1 MNTLKEAL
9 INRFGI
15 AQITEFS
22 TTFAPDFPLLE
33 IKFSKRSPVTVL
45 MTNGL
50 SNFQMPVPEKYEA
63 RNRVE
68 LYFCLPSYW
77 DLTTENGK
85 WVIEW
90 IQKLAKHCIEKNTWY
105 GIGHTFP
112 NGNPAVS
119 FSETMKQKYLM
130 LNTPFFL
137 ADELTPIQ
145 LTDTSEIHFLGIMPI
160 FEDEMDYKMGK
171 GTYKLLQ
178 KIESKGISELLD
190 DYRMS
195 CLKSKWRVLKK

>member
-1 MNTLKEAL
+1 MNILEQTLIE
-9 INRFGI
+9 RFGENNVKTHLS
-15 AQITEFS
+15 ASENE
-22 TTFAPDFPLLE
+22 FPLLE
-33 IKFSKRSPVTVL
+33 INIEMRSEIIVL

-50 SNFQMPVPEKYEA
+50 SDYAMPVPEKYKE
-63 RNRVE
+63 RNHVE

-77 DLTTENGK
+77 DLTTDNGK

-90 IQKLAKHCIEKNTWY
+90 IQKLAKHCIEKETWY

-112 NGNPAVS
+112 NGNPAMPLS
-119 FSETMKQKYLM
+119 NTMKQKYLM
-130 LNTPFFL
+130 LNGPYFL
-137 ADELTPIQ
+137 EKELSPIQ
-145 LTDTSEIHFLGIMPI
+145 AEDKEIHFLGIIPI

-178 KIESKGISELLD
+178 KIEGKGISELLD

-195 CLKSKWRVLKK
+195 CLKSKWRFFQK

>member
-1 MNTLKEAL
+1 MNILEQSL
-9 INRFGI
+9 INRFGLNNVKEHLS
-15 AQITEFS
+15 ALEG
-22 TTFAPDFPLLE
+22 AFPLLE
-33 IKFSKRSPVTVL
+33 IKIEMRSEITVL

-50 SNFQMPVPEKYEA
+50 SEYVMPVPEKFKERA
-63 RNRVE
+63 NIE

-85 WVIEW
+85 WVIDW
-90 IQKLAKHCIEKNTWY
+90 IQKLAKHCIEKEKWF

-112 NGNPAVS
+112 NGNPALPLSV
-119 FSETMKQKYLM
+119 TMKQKYLM
-130 LNTPFFL
+130 LNTPYFL
-137 ADELTPIQ
+137 ENELAPIEEGNQ
-145 LTDTSEIHFLGIMPI
+145 NIHFLAIIPI

-178 KIESKGISELLD
+178 KIEGKGISELLD

-195 CLKSKWRVLKK
+195 CLKSKWRFFQR

>member
-1 MNTLKEAL
+1 MNILEQTLIE
-9 INRFGI
+9 RFGENNVK
-15 AQITEFS
+15 THLS
-22 TTFAPDFPLLE
+22 TSENDFPLLE
-33 IKFSKRSPVTVL
+33 IKIEMRSEIIVL

-50 SNFQMPVPEKYEA
+50 SDYAMPVPEKYKD
-63 RNRVE
+63 RNHAE

-90 IQKLAKHCIEKNTWY
+90 IQKLAKHCIEKETWY

-112 NGNPAVS
+112 NGNPALPLS
-119 FSETMKQKYLM
+119 NTMKQKYLM
-130 LNTPFFL
+130 LNAPYFL
-137 ADELTPIQ
+137 EKELSPIQ
-145 LTDTSEIHFLGIMPI
+145 TDDKEIHFLGIIPI

-178 KIESKGISELLD
+178 KIEGKGVSELLD

-195 CLKSKWRVLKK
+195 CLKSKWRFFQK

>member
-1 MNTLKEAL
+1 MNILEQTLIE
-9 INRFGI
+9 RFGENNVKTHLS
-15 AQITEFS
+15 ASEN
-22 TTFAPDFPLLE
+22 DFPLLE
-33 IKFSKRSPVTVL
+33 IKIEMRSEIIVL

-50 SNFQMPVPEKYEA
+50 SDYAMPVPEKYKE
-63 RNRVE
+63 RNHAE

-90 IQKLAKHCIEKNTWY
+90 IQKLAKHCIEKETWY

-112 NGNPAVS
+112 NGNPALPLS
-119 FSETMKQKYLM
+119 NTMKQKYLM
-130 LNTPFFL
+130 LNAPYFL
-137 ADELTPIQ
+137 EKELSPIQ
-145 LTDTSEIHFLGIMPI
+145 TEDKEIHFLGIIPI

-178 KIESKGISELLD
+178 KIEGKGVSELLD

-195 CLKSKWRVLKK
+195 CLKSKWRFFQK

>member
-1 MNTLKEAL
+1 MNILEHTLIE
-9 INRFGI
+9 RFGENNVK
-15 AQITEFS
+15 THPS
-22 TTFAPDFPLLE
+22 TSENDFPLLE
-33 IKFSKRSPVTVL
+33 IKIEMRSEIIVL

-50 SNFQMPVPEKYEA
+50 SDYAMPVPEKYKD
-63 RNRVE
+63 RNHAE

-77 DLTTENGK
+77 DLTTDNGK

-90 IQKLAKHCIEKNTWY
+90 IQKLAKHCVEKETWY

-112 NGNPAVS
+112 NGNPAIPLS
-119 FSETMKQKYLM
+119 NTMKQKYLM
-130 LNTPFFL
+130 LNAPYFL
-137 ADELTPIQ
+137 EKELSPIQ
-145 LTDTSEIHFLGIMPI
+145 TEDKEIHFLGIIPI

-178 KIESKGISELLD
+178 KIEGKGVSELLD

-195 CLKSKWRVLKK
+195 CLKSKWRFFQK

>member
-1 MNTLKEAL
+1 MNILEHTLIE
-9 INRFGI
+9 RFGENNVK
-15 AQITEFS
+15 THPS
-22 TTFAPDFPLLE
+22 TSENDFPLLE
-33 IKFSKRSPVTVL
+33 IKIEMRSEIIVL

-50 SNFQMPVPEKYEA
+50 SDYAMPVPEKYKD
-63 RNRVE
+63 RNHAE

-77 DLTTENGK
+77 DLTTDNGK

-90 IQKLAKHCIEKNTWY
+90 IQKLAKHCIEKETWY

-112 NGNPAVS
+112 NGNPAS
-119 FSETMKQKYLM
+119 PLSDTMKQKYLM
-130 LNTPFFL
+130 LNAPYFL
-137 ADELTPIQ
+137 EKELSLIQ
-145 LTDTSEIHFLGIMPI
+145 TEDKEIHFLGIIPI

-178 KIESKGISELLD
+178 KIEGKGVSELLD

-195 CLKSKWRVLKK
+195 CLKSKWRFFQK

>member
-1 MNTLKEAL
+1 MNILEQTLIE
-9 INRFGI
+9 RFGENNVKTHLS
-15 AQITEFS
+15 ASEN
-22 TTFAPDFPLLE
+22 DFPLLE
-33 IKFSKRSPVTVL
+33 IKIEMRSEIIVL

-50 SNFQMPVPEKYEA
+50 SDYAMPVPEKYKE
-63 RNRVE
+63 RNHAE

-85 WVIEW
+85 WVVEW
-90 IQKLAKHCIEKNTWY
+90 IQKLAKHCIEKETWY

-112 NGNPAVS
+112 NGNPAMPLS
-119 FSETMKQKYLM
+119 TTMKQKYLM
-130 LNTPFFL
+130 LNAPYFL
-137 ADELTPIQ
+137 EKELTPII
-145 LTDTSEIHFLGIMPI
+145 SEGKTIHFLGIIPI

-178 KIESKGISELLD
+178 KIEGKGVSELLD

-195 CLKSKWRVLKK
+195 CLKSKWRFFQK

>member
-1 MNTLKEAL
+1 MNILEHTLIE
-9 INRFGI
+9 RFGENNVK
-15 AQITEFS
+15 THPS
-22 TTFAPDFPLLE
+22 TSENDFPLLE
-33 IKFSKRSPVTVL
+33 IKIEMRSEIIVL

-50 SNFQMPVPEKYEA
+50 SDYAMPVPEKYKD
-63 RNRVE
+63 RNHAE

-77 DLTTENGK
+77 DLTTDNGK

-90 IQKLAKHCIEKNTWY
+90 IHKLAKHCIEKETWY

-112 NGNPAVS
+112 NGNPAS
-119 FSETMKQKYLM
+119 PLSNTMKQKYLM
-130 LNTPFFL
+130 LNAPYFL
-137 ADELTPIQ
+137 EKELSPIQ
-145 LTDTSEIHFLGIMPI
+145 TEDKEIHFLGIIPI

-178 KIESKGISELLD
+178 KIEGKGVSELLD

-195 CLKSKWRVLKK
+195 CLKSKWRFFQK

>member
-1 MNTLKEAL
+1 MNILEQTLIE
-9 INRFGI
+9 RFGENNVKTHLS
-15 AQITEFS
+15 ASEN
-22 TTFAPDFPLLE
+22 DFPLLE
-33 IKFSKRSPVTVL
+33 IKIEMRSEIIVL

-50 SNFQMPVPEKYEA
+50 SDYAMPVPEKYKE
-63 RNRVE
+63 RNHAE

-85 WVIEW
+85 WVVEW
-90 IQKLAKHCIEKNTWY
+90 IQKLAKHCIEKETWY

-112 NGNPAVS
+112 NGNPAIPLS
-119 FSETMKQKYLM
+119 NTMKQKYLM
-130 LNTPFFL
+130 LNAPYFL
-137 ADELTPIQ
+137 EKELTPII
-145 LTDTSEIHFLGIMPI
+145 SEGKTIHFLGIIPI

-178 KIESKGISELLD
+178 KIEGKGVSELLD

-195 CLKSKWRVLKK
+195 CLKSKWRFFQK

>member
-1 MNTLKEAL
+1 MNILEQTLIE
-9 INRFGI
+9 RFGENNVK
-15 AQITEFS
+15 THLS
-22 TTFAPDFPLLE
+22 TSENDFPLLE
-33 IKFSKRSPVTVL
+33 IKIEMRSEIIVL

-50 SNFQMPVPEKYEA
+50 SDYAMPVPEKYKE
-63 RNRVE
+63 RNHAE

-90 IQKLAKHCIEKNTWY
+90 IQKLAKHCIEKETWY

-112 NGNPAVS
+112 NGNPAMPLS
-119 FSETMKQKYLM
+119 NTMKQKYLM
-130 LNTPFFL
+130 LNAPYFL
-137 ADELTPIQ
+137 EKELSPIQ
-145 LTDTSEIHFLGIMPI
+145 TEDKEIHFLGIIPI

-178 KIESKGISELLD
+178 KIEGKGVSELLD

-195 CLKSKWRVLKK
+195 CLKSKWRFFQK

>member
-1 MNTLKEAL
+1 M
-9 INRFGI
+9 R
-15 AQITEFS
+15 S
-22 TTFAPDFPLLE
+22 E
-33 IKFSKRSPVTVL
+33 ITVL

-50 SNFQMPVPEKYEA
+50 SEYAMPVPEKYKE
-63 RNRVE
+63 RKNVE

-90 IQKLAKHCIEKNTWY
+90 IQKLAKHCIEKETWY

-112 NGNPAVS
+112 NGNPALPIS
-119 FSETMKQKYLM
+119 TTMKQKYLM
-130 LNTPFFL
+130 LNAPYFL
-137 ADELTPIQ
+137 EKELSPIVN
-145 LTDTSEIHFLGIMPI
+145 EARAIHFLGIIPI

-178 KIESKGISELLD
+178 KIEGKGVSELLD

-195 CLKSKWRVLKK
+195 CLKSKWRFFQK

>member
-1 MNTLKEAL
+1 MNILEQTLIE
-9 INRFGI
+9 RFGENNVK
-15 AQITEFS
+15 THLS
-22 TTFAPDFPLLE
+22 TSENDFPLLE
-33 IKFSKRSPVTVL
+33 INIEMRSEIIVL

-50 SNFQMPVPEKYEA
+50 SDYAMPVPEKYKD
-63 RNRVE
+63 RNHAE

-77 DLTTENGK
+77 DLTTENGN

-90 IQKLAKHCIEKNTWY
+90 IQKLAKHCIEKETWY

-112 NGNPAVS
+112 NGNPALPLS
-119 FSETMKQKYLM
+119 NTMKQKYLM
-130 LNTPFFL
+130 LNAPYFL
-137 ADELTPIQ
+137 EKELLPIQ
-145 LTDTSEIHFLGIMPI
+145 TEDKEIHFLGIIPI

-178 KIESKGISELLD
+178 KIEGKGVSELLD

-195 CLKSKWRVLKK
+195 CLKSKWRFFQK

>member
-1 MNTLKEAL
+1 MNILEQTLIE
-9 INRFGI
+9 RFGENNVKTHLS
-15 AQITEFS
+15 ASEN
-22 TTFAPDFPLLE
+22 DFPLLE
-33 IKFSKRSPVTVL
+33 IKIEMRSEIIVL

-50 SNFQMPVPEKYEA
+50 SDYAMPVPEKYIE
-63 RNRVE
+63 RNHTE

-77 DLTTENGK
+77 DLSTENGK

-90 IQKLAKHCIEKNTWY
+90 IQKLAKHCIEKETWY

-112 NGNPAVS
+112 NGNPAMPLS
-119 FSETMKQKYLM
+119 NTMKQKYLM
-130 LNTPFFL
+130 LNAPYFL
-137 ADELTPIQ
+137 EKELTPII
-145 LTDTSEIHFLGIMPI
+145 SEGKTIHFLGIIPI

-178 KIESKGISELLD
+178 KIEGKGVSELLD

-195 CLKSKWRVLKK
+195 CLKSKWRFFQK

>member
-1 MNTLKEAL
+1 MNILEQTLIE
-9 INRFGI
+9 RFGENNVKTHLS
-15 AQITEFS
+15 ASEN
-22 TTFAPDFPLLE
+22 DFPLLE
-33 IKFSKRSPVTVL
+33 IKIEMRSEIIVL

-50 SNFQMPVPEKYEA
+50 SDYAMPVPEKYKE
-63 RNRVE
+63 RNHAE

-90 IQKLAKHCIEKNTWY
+90 IQKLAKHCIEKETWY

-112 NGNPAVS
+112 NGNPALPLS
-119 FSETMKQKYLM
+119 NTMKQKYLM
-130 LNTPFFL
+130 LNSPYFL
-137 ADELTPIQ
+137 EKELSPIQ
-145 LTDTSEIHFLGIMPI
+145 TEDKEIHFLGIIPI

-178 KIESKGISELLD
+178 KIEGKGVSELLD

-195 CLKSKWRVLKK
+195 CLKSKWRFFQK

>member
-1 MNTLKEAL
+1 MNILEQTLIE
-9 INRFGI
+9 RFGENNVKTHLS
-15 AQITEFS
+15 ASEN
-22 TTFAPDFPLLE
+22 DFPLLE
-33 IKFSKRSPVTVL
+33 IKIEMRSEIIVL

-50 SNFQMPVPEKYEA
+50 SDYAMPVPEKYKE
-63 RNRVE
+63 RNHAE

-85 WVIEW
+85 WVVEW
-90 IQKLAKHCIEKNTWY
+90 IQKLAKHCIEKETWY

-112 NGNPAVS
+112 NGNPAMPLS
-119 FSETMKQKYLM
+119 NTMKQKYLM
-130 LNTPFFL
+130 LNAPYFL
-137 ADELTPIQ
+137 EKELTPII
-145 LTDTSEIHFLGIMPI
+145 SEGKTIHFLGIIPI

-178 KIESKGISELLD
+178 KIEGKGVSELLD

-195 CLKSKWRVLKK
+195 CLKSKWRFFQK

>member
-1 MNTLKEAL
+1 MNILEQTLIE
-9 INRFGI
+9 RFG
-15 AQITEFS
+15 ENNVKPHLS
-22 TTFAPDFPLLE
+22 KSENDFPLLE
-33 IKFSKRSPVTVL
+33 INIAMRSEITVL

-50 SNFQMPVPEKYEA
+50 SEYSMPVPEKHKE
-63 RNRVE
+63 RKNVE

-85 WVIEW
+85 WVIAW
-90 IQKLAKHCIEKNTWY
+90 IQKLAKHCIEKEMWY

-112 NGNPAVS
+112 NGNPAMPISV
-119 FSETMKQKYLM
+119 TMKQKYLM
-130 LNTPFFL
+130 LNAPYFL
-137 ADELTPIQ
+137 DKELSAIINE
-145 LTDTSEIHFLGIMPI
+145 DKAIHFLGIIPI

-178 KIESKGISELLD
+178 KIEGKGVSELLD

-195 CLKSKWRVLKK
+195 CLKSKWRFFQK

>member
-1 MNTLKEAL
+1 MNILEQTLIE
-9 INRFGI
+9 RFGENNVKTPLS
-15 AQITEFS
+15 ASEN
-22 TTFAPDFPLLE
+22 DFPLLE
-33 IKFSKRSPVTVL
+33 IKIEMRSEIIVL

-50 SNFQMPVPEKYEA
+50 SDYAMPVPEKYKE
-63 RNRVE
+63 RNHAE

-77 DLTTENGK
+77 ALTTENGK

-90 IQKLAKHCIEKNTWY
+90 IQKLAKHCIEKETWY

-112 NGNPAVS
+112 NGNPALPLS
-119 FSETMKQKYLM
+119 NTMKQKYLM
-130 LNTPFFL
+130 LNAPYFL
-137 ADELTPIQ
+137 EKELSPIQ
-145 LTDTSEIHFLGIMPI
+145 TEDKEIHFLGIIPI

-178 KIESKGISELLD
+178 KIEGKGVSELLD

-195 CLKSKWRVLKK
+195 CLKSKWRFFQK

>member
-1 MNTLKEAL
+1 MNILEHTLIE
-9 INRFGI
+9 RFGENNVK
-15 AQITEFS
+15 THPS
-22 TTFAPDFPLLE
+22 TSENDFPLLE
-33 IKFSKRSPVTVL
+33 IKIEMRSEIIVL

-50 SNFQMPVPEKYEA
+50 SDYAMPVPEKYKD
-63 RNRVE
+63 RNHAE

-77 DLTTENGK
+77 DLTTDNGK

-90 IQKLAKHCIEKNTWY
+90 IQKLAKHCIEKETWY

-112 NGNPAVS
+112 NGNPAS
-119 FSETMKQKYLM
+119 PLSNTMKQKYLM
-130 LNTPFFL
+130 LNAPYFL
-137 ADELTPIQ
+137 EKELSPIQ
-145 LTDTSEIHFLGIMPI
+145 TEDKEIHFLGIIPI

-178 KIESKGISELLD
+178 KIEGKGVSELLD

-195 CLKSKWRVLKK
+195 CLKSKWRFFQK

>member
-1 MNTLKEAL
+1 MNILEHTLIE
-9 INRFGI
+9 RFGENNVK
-15 AQITEFS
+15 THPS
-22 TTFAPDFPLLE
+22 TSENDFPLLE
-33 IKFSKRSPVTVL
+33 IKIEMRSEIIVL

-50 SNFQMPVPEKYEA
+50 SDYAMPVPEKYKD
-63 RNRVE
+63 RNHAE

-77 DLTTENGK
+77 DLTTDNGK

-90 IQKLAKHCIEKNTWY
+90 IQKLAKHCIEKETWY

-112 NGNPAVS
+112 NGNPAS
-119 FSETMKQKYLM
+119 PLSNTMKQKYLM
-130 LNTPFFL
+130 LNAPYFL
-137 ADELTPIQ
+137 EKELSLIQ
-145 LTDTSEIHFLGIMPI
+145 TEDKEIHFLGIIPI

-178 KIESKGISELLD
+178 KIEGKGVSELLD

-195 CLKSKWRVLKK
+195 CLKSKWRFFQK

>member
-1 MNTLKEAL
+1 MNIVEQTLIE
-9 INRFGI
+9 RFGENNVK
-15 AQITEFS
+15 THLS
-22 TTFAPDFPLLE
+22 TFENDFPLLE
-33 IKFSKRSPVTVL
+33 IKIEMRSEITVL

-50 SNFQMPVPEKYEA
+50 SEYAMPVPEKYKE
-63 RNRVE
+63 RKNVE

-90 IQKLAKHCIEKNTWY
+90 IQKLAKHCIEKETWY

-112 NGNPAVS
+112 NGNPAMPIS
-119 FSETMKQKYLM
+119 ATMKQKYLM
-130 LNTPFFL
+130 LNAPYFL
-137 ADELTPIQ
+137 EKELSPIQ
-145 LTDTSEIHFLGIMPI
+145 TEDKEINFLGIIPI

-171 GTYKLLQ
+171 GTYKMLQ
-178 KIESKGISELLD
+178 KIEGKGVSELLD

-195 CLKSKWRVLKK
+195 CLKSKWRFFQK